1 MNENPVTKKNW
12 IPLAACL
19 AIILVSAFFGFTV
32 GKFSNHQEAF
42 LTETRLSDSHYRF
55 TNPLLDYQPAPPALI
70 TRNIRELED
79 NLNEFIESEIEQSH
93 IINASVYYRDLE
105 NGPWISV
112 NGDNEYTP
120 ASLLKVPLL
129 IAYYKQAEKDPSI
142 LTRSITYKD
151 EFSSIPSHN
160 LEHTPS
166 TINLGDTYTVSEL
179 LEMMIKQSDNIATL
193 LLEANI
199 ESEQAEQVFLDFDIP
214 LPDFVD
220 PRKSNTTARQYAG
233 VFRILY
239 NGTYLSK
246 DYSEKALGL
255 LSETNFTDGLVAGV
269 PATVLVSHKF
279 GVSNDGDTKQLHDCG
294 IVYDETIRTYTIC
307 VMTSGSDY
315 TQMAQTIEH
324 ISAMVYNS
332 LSENTQK

>member
-199 ESEQAEQVFLDFDIP
+199 ESEQADGKRDEKPTWRRELLRQVHERLGKVTLERALQGSCIHRRRPLRVAETLEAPYHCWFP
-214 LPDFVD
+214 LPSAFQ
-220 PRKSNTTARQYAG
+220 T
-233 VFRILY
+233 F
-239 NGTYLSK
+239 
-246 DYSEKALGL
+246 ALW
-255 LSETNFTDGLVAGV
+255 
-269 PATVLVSHKF
+269 
-279 GVSNDGDTKQLHDCG
+279 
-294 IVYDETIRTYTIC
+294 
-307 VMTSGSDY
+307 
-315 TQMAQTIEH
+315 
-324 ISAMVYNS
+324 
-332 LSENTQK
+332 